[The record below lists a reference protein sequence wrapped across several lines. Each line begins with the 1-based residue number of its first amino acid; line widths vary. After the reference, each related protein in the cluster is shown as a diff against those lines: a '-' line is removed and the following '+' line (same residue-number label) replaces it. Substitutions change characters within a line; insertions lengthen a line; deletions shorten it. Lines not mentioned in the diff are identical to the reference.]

1 MTDPYAP
8 FPAGPTAVPA
18 LFPRARLERAG
29 VPAAAVDELEA
40 AFPNL
45 SAADRDALVDYVN
58 GHSDAAIA
66 ERYGDGPPP
75 APVTRETLENETVD
89 DLEARIR
96 AWNAAHEN
104 DPDAHLAVSG
114 RKGELIGRLLDAYE
128 EEAAGDTAPPAAPA
142 APAETPSTVATG
154 TVPTAPTPTTPEGAP
169 TGTQAAGDAGTAP
182 AATATT
188 GTTTSTGGT
197 P

>member
-8 FPAGPTAVPA
+8 FPAGPRAVA
-18 LFPRARLERAG
+18 AQFPRARLERAG
-29 VPAAAVDELEA
+29 VPDAVVAELEA

-45 SAADRDALVDYVN
+45 PDNERADLVRYVN
-58 GHSDAAIA
+58 GHSDAAIV
-66 ERYGDGPPP
+66 ERFGEGPPP
-75 APVTRETLENETVD
+75 APVTREVLENETVD

-96 AWNAAHEN
+96 AWNEAH
-104 DPDAHLAVSG
+104 PDEHLAVSG
-114 RKGELIGRLLDAYE
+114 RKGELVGRLLDAYADE
-128 EEAAGDTAPPAAPA
+128 EQPEAPAPA
-142 APAETPSTVATG
+142 APAPPADSPSTVATG

-182 AATATT
+182 DATAT
-188 GTTTSTGGT
+188 GGTTSTGGN